1 MYLYLSLYTDRGI
14 PRWLRGKESACQ
26 CRRCRLDPW
35 VGKILWRRKWKPTL
49 AWKNP
54 MDRGAWQAVVHRVIK
69 ELDVTEH
76 KHIHWWWANK
86 CQIAQKSWRKI
97 SNDSLGLAVQNL
109 ANERSSHSFKV
120 KTIFSLSETSQ
131 VAWAKIRAPFDHT
144 LAGQSSFLLGHNS
157 RFFSS

>member
-1 MYLYLSLYTDRGI
+1 MR
-14 PRWLRGKESACQ
+14 KCSAGGSARVC
-26 CRRCRLDPW
+26 C
-35 VGKILWRRKWKPTL
+35 KWYSEQHAHEEMETHSSIL

-54 MDRGAWQAVVHRVIK
+54 MDRGAWQAVVHRVMK

-76 KHIHWWWANK
+76 KHIHWWWADK
-86 CQIAQKSWRKI
+86 CQIAQKSWGKMN
-97 SNDSLGLAVQNL
+97 NDNLGLAVQNL
-109 ANERSSHSFKV
+109 ANERTSHSYKV

-131 VAWAKIRAPFDHT
+131 VSWVKIHAPFDHT

>member
-1 MYLYLSLYTDRGI
+1 VSVGSGLNQRAGSFRLHVVGLVFGFLLFLVVKRRLMYLYLSLYTDRGI
-14 PRWLRGKESACQ
+14 PRWLSGKESACQ

-76 KHIHWWWANK
+76 KHIH
-86 CQIAQKSWRKI
+86 
-97 SNDSLGLAVQNL
+97 
-109 ANERSSHSFKV
+109 
-120 KTIFSLSETSQ
+120 
-131 VAWAKIRAPFDHT
+131 
-144 LAGQSSFLLGHNS
+144 
-157 RFFSS
+157 